1 MFRHLV
7 ESLVIPDHENQ
18 ICEVAVA
25 AHARTEFEQRPEAFE
40 PAIRHFRNHL
50 SRAAFDDACGDIEV
64 KIGNPHSAYLA
75 AIRSAPNRTE
85 NRV

>member
-18 ICEVAVA
+18 ICEAAVA

-64 KIGNPHSAYLA
+64 KIGISTLSIFRGHPISPE
-75 AIRSAPNRTE
+75 SDGK
-85 NRV
+85 